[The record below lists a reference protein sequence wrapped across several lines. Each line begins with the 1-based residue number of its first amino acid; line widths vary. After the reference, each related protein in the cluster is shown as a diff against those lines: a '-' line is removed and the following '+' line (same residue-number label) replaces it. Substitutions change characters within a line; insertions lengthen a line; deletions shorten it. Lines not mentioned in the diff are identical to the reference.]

1 MAATDEQETC
11 PMRATL
17 PRLIAPLFLGASLL
31 AFAGGSAGNPP
42 IPTLPPPTA
51 PATSAQPGDL
61 GLTYAIYVGGV
72 HVIDAGAHIGP
83 LADMYRVGLA
93 LQTDGFLGRI
103 ANWKTDVR
111 AFGRLGA
118 ALPQPVRFTAHGA
131 WRDEPRLTT
140 LDYPAGGA
148 PLLSLADP
156 APEKDREPVPKDLR
170 QGTLDPV
177 SAIVAVLDRVGRGGT
192 CELTVPVYDGRQ
204 RYDLAFTDQGQDQVA
219 ASDLSVF
226 SGPARRCSVAYKPL
240 AGKWKENRP
249 DRRDRDGE
257 GARRAGREV
266 TLWIAPA
273 TPGGPA
279 VPVRLEM
286 DSPLGPVMV
295 HLAKLERVG

>member
-1 MAATDEQETC
+1 
-11 PMRATL
+11 MRATRS
-17 PRLIAPLFLGASLL
+17 RLLAPLCLGVGLL
-31 AFAGGSAGNPP
+31 AFAGGSAGNPAVP
-42 IPTLPPPTA
+42 ALPPPTA

-61 GLTYAIYVGGV
+61 GLSYAIYVGGV
-72 HVIDAGAHIGP
+72 HVIDASAHIGP
-83 LADMYRVGLA
+83 LAEMYRVGLS

-103 ANWKTDVR
+103 ASWKTDVR
-111 AFGRLGA
+111 AHGRLDGMGM
-118 ALPQPVRFTAHGA
+118 PQPVRFTAHGA

-140 LDYPAGGA
+140 LDYPGTGA

-156 APEKDREPVPKDLR
+156 APEKDREPVPDELR

-192 CELTVPVYDGRQ
+192 CDLTVPVYDGRQ
-204 RYDLAFTDQGQDQVA
+204 RYDLAFSDRGQDQVP

-226 SGPARRCSVAYKPL
+226 SGPARRCAVTYKPL
-240 AGKWKENRP
+240 AGKWKESRP

-266 TLWIAPA
+266 TLWVAPA

-295 HLAKLERVG
+295 HLAKLDRVG

>member
-1 MAATDEQETC
+1 
-11 PMRATL
+11 MRTTL
-17 PRLIAPLFLGASLL
+17 PRLLAPLCLGTSLL

-111 AFGRLGA
+111 AFGRLGE

-140 LDYPAGGA
+140 LDYPTDGP

-156 APEKDREPVPKDLR
+156 APEKDREPVPEDLR

-192 CELTVPVYDGRQ
+192 CDLTVPVYDGRQ
-204 RYDLAFTDQGQDQVA
+204 RYDLAFSDQGQDQVA

-226 SGPARRCSVAYKPL
+226 SGPARRCAVTYKPL

-266 TLWIAPA
+266 TLWIAPV

-295 HLAKLERVG
+295 HLTKLDRVG